1 MTLNFRTVFWP
12 AVALIALAL
21 IIYAFLP
28 RPVPADFARVERGVL
43 TVTVQDEGYTRV
55 REVYT
60 VSAPVGG
67 RLLRVEPEA
76 GDAVSVGQV
85 LANIL
90 PSDPAFLDARSQGE
104 AEAALRSAE
113 ALRGFAQADVERA
126 RAEADF
132 AQAEMDRINTLYE
145 RGTVSE
151 GALDRA
157 RLALRSANA
166 ALNTARANVRARQAE
181 RDAAAARLM
190 EPGDNGDARGLVEV
204 TSPVSGRVLR
214 LVQESE
220 MVVAPGAP
228 LLELGDPEDLE
239 IVVELLSTDAVRISP
254 GAAATLEDWGGSPP
268 LRARVSRVEPFGFLK
283 ISALGVEEQRVRVRL
298 DLLDPPQMW
307 ESLGHGFR
315 VEPAIE
321 VWRGEDVLIAPVAAL
336 FRHEGGWACYV
347 VENGRARQRSVEIGQ
362 TNGVDAEILA
372 GLESGETLVLYPS
385 DRIEDG
391 VQVTERGE

>member
-1 MTLNFRTVFWP
+1 MTLNFRTLFWP
-12 AVALIALAL
+12 AVGLIALVL

-113 ALRGFAQADVERA
+113 ALLGFAQADVERA

-132 AQAEMDRINTLYE
+132 AQAEMDRIDTLYE

-181 RDAAAARLM
+181 RDAAAARLL

-239 IVVELLSTDAVRISP
+239 IVVELLSTDAVRITE

-298 DLLDPPQMW
+298 DPPQMW

-336 FRHEGGWACYV
+336 FRREGGWACYV
-347 VENGRARQRSVEIGQ
+347 VENGRARLRSVEIGQ
-362 TNGVDAEILA
+362 TNGVDAEILT

-385 DRIEDG
+385 DRIDEG
-391 VQVTERGE
+391 VSVTGRDA